1 MLLVACDAGTAPV
14 ASDGASDAPAGAR
27 FVARDA
33 VDAAQLPQAI
43 LAECHAPLMHRMQR
57 VKATVSLEDGRKLL
71 VQARLPSLGRVR
83 EGKQEW
89 LVAQGRVEALGGG
102 EVSAAQA
109 AALRDALAVVDAA
122 AFGPIH
128 RASRCRAVGAD
139 FALGDGA
146 REVTVTLH
154 PNTLLPAAI
163 AAAGATVTIEDY
175 LRTPTSWVARALRHP
190 RLGSCRVV
198 FEDGGLLFPPDYF
211 EGKQSPRATKESV
224 RAPIPG
230 AAIETQSSTPIIV
243 AGKATQLVLL
253 ADPGAWRPRHDRYR
267 DVIAELQRQDQ
278 RIAGFPLL
286 FTDARGQRRVA
297 APFRRRPKGAAFA
310 APDDYELSAIPEGK
324 LLVVYPKEGDLDAR
338 VATGRRLLERAL
350 TNRKLQARG
359 PIIAQPFLQLQTT
372 PPDATKLE
380 DVVVRVWV
388 RIE

>member
-1 MLLVACDAGTAPV
+1 MLLVACDADTAPR
-14 ASDGASDAPAGAR
+14 ASDEVPGAPAGAR
-27 FVARDA
+27 FVASDA
-33 VDAAQLPQAI
+33 IDAALLPQEI

-71 VQARLPSLGRVR
+71 VQARLPGLGRVR
-83 EGKQEW
+83 EGEQEW
-89 LVAQGRVEALGGG
+89 LITADRVEPLGGG
-102 EVSAAQA
+102 EVSAAREA
-109 AALRDALAVVDAA
+109 GLRDALAVVDAA

-128 RASRCRAVGAD
+128 RASRCRAVGAGY
-139 FALGDGA
+139 ALRDGA
-146 REVTVTLH
+146 REVTVTLYA
-154 PNTLLPAAI
+154 NTLLPAAI
-163 AAAGATVTIEDY
+163 AAEGATVTVDDY

-190 RLGSCRVV
+190 RLGRCRVV
-198 FEDGGLLFPPDYF
+198 FEDGGLQFPPDYF
-211 EGKQSPRATKESV
+211 EGKPRTRATRDVV
-224 RAPIPG
+224 RAPVPG
-230 AAIETQSSTPIIV
+230 AVIETQSPTPIIV
-243 AGKATQLVLL
+243 AGKATQLVVLT
-253 ADPGAWRPRHDRYR
+253 DPGAWRPRHERYR
-267 DVIAELQRQDQ
+267 DVIAALQRQGQ

-310 APDDYELSAIPEGK
+310 APDGYELSAIPAGK

-388 RIE
+388 RIK